1 MGIIPQLKKR
11 RAELESRVAA
21 SEAERAGQPVVITI
35 ARDFGAEGHEIGKML
50 SAELGIPL
58 YDNEILVRSSI
69 RAGESMDRIAA
80 YDEQLA
86 AENMAFLPDR
96 VDARNLADKLFEKM
110 AQVII
115 DLGSTESCI
124 IEGRLSD
131 YLLRANP
138 NHIAVLVTA
147 PLEDRIQIV
156 SKKRGLNHYKGA
168 QLVKKQQRAREQ
180 FYKRYSA
187 GKWRMD
193 MGKDLPEYEEI
204 PVPLRLPENQ
214 QRAYDDLEHAFH
226 EIFKDRSC
234 EGRKLARKLLSVSLN
249 LMMAYPDQ
257 PYGHKP
263 IVHPVTADPILVPE
277 DSGAS
282 TDETE
287 KDARALE
294 IIRAKVAAEE
304 RVLPYV
310 NWVRLDSR
318 TRLKRFLTDAGVR
331 AEIME
336 DTVPPRR
343 REEWVANHLRQGMQ
357 VMIVNPAKI
366 EKGCASVRTPYFV

>member
-11 RAELESRVAA
+11 RAELELRVAA

-193 MGKDLPEYEEI
+193 MGKDL
-204 PVPLRLPENQ
+204 VVN
-214 QRAYDDLEHAFH
+214 
-226 EIFKDRSC
+226 
-234 EGRKLARKLLSVSLN
+234 
-249 LMMAYPDQ
+249 
-257 PYGHKP
+257 
-263 IVHPVTADPILVPE
+263 
-277 DSGAS
+277 
-282 TDETE
+282 
-287 KDARALE
+287 
-294 IIRAKVAAEE
+294 RAK
-304 RVLPYV
+304 L
-310 NWVRLDSR
+310 
-318 TRLKRFLTDAGVR
+318 G
-331 AEIME
+331 
-336 DTVPPRR
+336 
-343 REEWVANHLRQGMQ
+343 RQGCVDVIAAAYRSKLRELGLKETGQ
-357 VMIVNPAKI
+357 AP
-366 EKGCASVRTPYFV
+366 RTVIDGDDTLHVSSRVE